1 MENSNIEEYNNMNTI
16 IEVLIKL
23 SDEITCELNRVK
35 DTINHDEYED
45 WFKDNLE
52 TAEDLLY
59 QVKDLISG

>member
-1 MENSNIEEYNNMNTI
+1 MNTI

>member
-35 DTINHDEYED
+35 DTINPDEYED